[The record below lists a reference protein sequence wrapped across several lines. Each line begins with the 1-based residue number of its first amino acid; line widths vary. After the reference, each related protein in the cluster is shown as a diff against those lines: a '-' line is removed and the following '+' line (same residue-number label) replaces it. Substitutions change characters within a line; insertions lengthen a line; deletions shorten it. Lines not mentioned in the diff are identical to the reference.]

1 MNVILKLVL
10 AVVVGFSFT
19 SLEAQKK
26 TIGSVERL
34 SAEIEQ
40 YIPQNAVI
48 EILAEGFDWSEGPV
62 WVEELG
68 AVLFSDVP
76 NNKIYQWDEKK
87 GLQVFRNPSGFTNIV
102 PNSKEQGSNG
112 LTLDANNKLI
122 ICMHGDRRIARLDD
136 WNKNDFTTVVGE
148 FEGKLFNSPNDLV
161 YARNGDLYFTDPP
174 YGFKN
179 GDKDSLKQIPF
190 NGVYKLSQAGEL
202 SLLVKDLERPNG
214 IALSNDES
222 ILYVTN
228 SHAGNPGIMAY
239 DLKADG
245 VSNGRLFFDGKAL
258 SKKDKGSFDGLKIH
272 PSGAIFTTGPGGVLV
287 INDKGTHLGTIR
299 TEVRSANCAFGPDFK
314 TLYMTSDNYLTRIK
328 L

>member
-40 YIPQNAVI
+40 YIPQNAKI

-272 PSGAIFTTGPGGVLV
+272 PSGTIFTTGPGGVLV

>member
-10 AVVVGFSFT
+10 AFVVGFSFA

-40 YIPQNAVI
+40 YVPQNAII

-122 ICMHGDRRIARLDD
+122 VCMHGDRRIARLDD
-136 WNKNDFTTVVGE
+136 WNKNDFTTIVGE

-161 YARNGDLYFTDPP
+161 YSRNGDLYFTDPP

-190 NGVYKLSQAGEL
+190 NGVYKLSQTGEL
-202 SLLVKDLERPNG
+202 SLLVKDLKRPNG

-245 VSNGRLFFDGKAL
+245 VSNSRLFFDGKAL
-258 SKKDKGSFDGLKIH
+258 SKKDKGGFDGLKIH
-272 PSGAIFTTGPGGVLV
+272 PSGTVFTTGPGGVLV
-287 INDKGTHLGTIR
+287 INDRGKHLGTIR
-299 TEVRSANCAFGPDFK
+299 TEVRSANCAFEPDFK

>member
-10 AVVVGFSFT
+10 AFVVGFSFT

-26 TIGSVERL
+26 TLGSVERL

-40 YIPQNAVI
+40 YVPQNAII

-122 ICMHGDRRIARLDD
+122 VCMHGDRRIARLDD
-136 WNKNDFTTVVGE
+136 WNKNDFTTIVGE

-161 YARNGDLYFTDPP
+161 YSRNGDLYFTDPP

-190 NGVYKLSQAGEL
+190 NGVYKLSQTGEL
-202 SLLVKDLERPNG
+202 SLLVKDLKRPNG

-245 VSNGRLFFDGKAL
+245 VSNSRLFFDGKAL
-258 SKKDKGSFDGLKIH
+258 SKKDKGGFDGLKIH
-272 PSGAIFTTGPGGVLV
+272 PSGTVFTTGPGGVLV
-287 INDKGTHLGTIR
+287 INDRGKHLGTIR
-299 TEVRSANCAFGPDFK
+299 TEVRSANCAFEPDFK

>member
-19 SLEAQKK
+19 SLGAQKK

-40 YIPQNAVI
+40 YIPQNAII

-272 PSGAIFTTGPGGVLV
+272 PSGTIFTSGPGGVLV

>member
-10 AVVVGFSFT
+10 AFVFGFSFT

-40 YIPQNAVI
+40 YVPQNAII

-136 WNKNDFTTVVGE
+136 WNKNDFTTIVGE

-161 YARNGDLYFTDPP
+161 YSRNGDLYFTDPP

-287 INDKGTHLGTIR
+287 INDRGTHLGTIR

>member
-10 AVVVGFSFT
+10 AFVFGFSFT

-40 YIPQNAVI
+40 YIPQNAII

-87 GLQVFRNPSGFTNIV
+87 GLQVFRDPSGFTNIV

-190 NGVYKLSQAGEL
+190 NGVYKLSQTGEL

-272 PSGAIFTTGPGGVLV
+272 PSGTIFTTGPGGVLV

>member
-10 AVVVGFSFT
+10 AFVVGFSFT

-40 YIPQNAVI
+40 YIPQNAII

-136 WNKNDFTTVVGE
+136 WNKNDFTTIVGE

-161 YARNGDLYFTDPP
+161 YSRNGDLYFTDPP

-190 NGVYKLSQAGEL
+190 NGVYKLSQTGEL
-202 SLLVKDLERPNG
+202 SLLVKDLKRPNG

>member
-272 PSGAIFTTGPGGVLV
+272 PSGTIFTTGPGGVLV

>member
-10 AVVVGFSFT
+10 AFVVGFSFT

-40 YIPQNAVI
+40 YVPQNAII

-136 WNKNDFTTVVGE
+136 WNKNDFTTIVGE

-272 PSGAIFTTGPGGVLV
+272 PSGTIFTTGPGGVLV

>member
-76 NNKIYQWDEKK
+76 NNTIYQWDEKK

-190 NGVYKLSQAGEL
+190 NGVYKLSQAGKL

-272 PSGAIFTTGPGGVLV
+272 PSGTIFTTGPGGVLV

-299 TEVRSANCAFGPDFK
+299 TEVRSANCAFSPDFK

>member
-10 AVVVGFSFT
+10 AFVVGFSFT

-76 NNKIYQWDEKK
+76 NNKIYQWVEKK

-272 PSGAIFTTGPGGVLV
+272 PSGTIFTTGPGGVLV
-287 INDKGTHLGTIR
+287 INDTGTHLGTIR

>member
-10 AVVVGFSFT
+10 AFVFGFSFT

-40 YIPQNAVI
+40 YVPQNAII

-136 WNKNDFTTVVGE
+136 WNKNDFTTIVGE

-161 YARNGDLYFTDPP
+161 YSRNGDLYFTDPP

-272 PSGAIFTTGPGGVLV
+272 PSGTIFTTGPGGVLV

>member
-40 YIPQNAVI
+40 YIPQNAII

-136 WNKNDFTTVVGE
+136 WNKNDFTTIVGE

-190 NGVYKLSQAGEL
+190 NGVYKLSQTGEL

>member
-40 YIPQNAVI
+40 YIPQNAII

-136 WNKNDFTTVVGE
+136 WNKNDFTTIVGE

-161 YARNGDLYFTDPP
+161 YSGNGDLYFTDPP

-190 NGVYKLSQAGEL
+190 NGVYKLSQTGEL
-202 SLLVKDLERPNG
+202 SLLVKDLKRPNG

-228 SHAGNPGIMAY
+228 SHTGNPGIMAY

-245 VSNGRLFFDGKAL
+245 VSNGRLFFDGKTL

-272 PSGAIFTTGPGGVLV
+272 PSGTIFTTGPGGVLI
-287 INDKGTHLGTIR
+287 INDRGTHLGTIR
-299 TEVRSANCAFGPDFK
+299 TEVRSANCAFGPEFK